1 MSVRLSEA
9 LRRRLDAASLG
20 ELFHQAHEKV
30 YSFRDPDSAVEITAE
45 RLRVVGTIPPIDLP
59 PASAVARPGSPAA
72 RQIHL
77 QDGWQSASVWQ
88 RDQLDTGQTIAG
100 PAIVEQEDTTTLIL
114 PRWTA
119 TVDRIGTIIA
129 TQVV

>member
-1 MSVRLSEA
+1 MSSRC
-9 LRRRLDAASLG
+9 DAASLG

-59 PASAVARPGSPAA
+59 PVSAIGQPGRVAA
-72 RQIHL
+72 RRIHL
-77 QDGWQSASVWQ
+77 QDGWQTASVWQ
-88 RDQLDTGQTIAG
+88 RDQLETAQTIAG
-100 PAIVEQEDTTTLIL
+100 PAIIEQEDTTTLVL
-114 PRWTA
+114 PHWTA

-129 TQVV
+129 TQGV